1 MKFLKKYHFLVFPT
15 LYALFL
21 SVATF
26 LFKVENTFIKFGVTA
41 ALAFLLSP
49 RYRTH
54 DTQNG
59 EKTMVYWLF
68 FKKSFKE

>member
-1 MKFLKKYHFLVFPT
+1 MKYLKKYHFLVFPI
-15 LYALFL
+15 LFALFL

-41 ALAFLLSP
+41 ALALVLSP

-54 DTQNG
+54 TTQSG
-59 EKTMVYWLF
+59 EKTMVHWLF
-68 FKKSFKE
+68 FKKSFEE